1 MSRGLWDY
9 KDQAL
14 QSEIFGYGIDSVER
28 AMKQNPLEDR
38 ELSGILYD
46 ILQLLY
52 AYDGYA
58 CGDTGKD
65 DYEEAK
71 KEFKNKWLNSKP
83 KDRIKKIIDSS
94 ILDLKDE
101 FYSMFGITEEEDN
114 NGKEWIY

>member
-14 QSEIFGYGIDSVER
+14 QSEIFGYGIDNTEQ

-46 ILQLLY
+46 MLLLLY
-52 AYDGYA
+52 AFDGYA

-71 KEFKNKWLNSKP
+71 KEFKSKWLRSEP
-83 KDRIKKIIDSS
+83 KDRIKKIVDSS
-94 ILDLKDE
+94 IIGLKEE
-101 FYSMFGITEEEDN
+101 FYSMFGLAEKEDN
-114 NGKEWIY
+114 NGKE